1 MFTPNEGMLKA
12 MYKAARRQR
21 FRDNMTDFG
30 NDLNYNLQR
39 NLRGS
44 NSNED
49 LIKGALSAGATAA
62 FGPVGGLA
70 AGFLGNAL
78 FPQEQE
84 TVVNPRVERNL
95 NPYGMAQGGMV
106 QQNMVPVE
114 VEGDEMFELPNGQ
127 VGEFDGPNHEQGG
140 IPTALPAGTNVY
152 SKRVRGEDGRTMAD
166 RKESREK
173 RLKKILEQLKKR
185 PADAP
190 TRNAV
195 SREVE
200 RIEQEEQQDMQIMQM
215 YQLRDMLAQARQ
227 EQMMQGQMQGQM
239 QQGQMSPEMMQQA
252 MQQQQMQQGQMQGQ
266 MSPEM
271 MQGEMPM
278 MEAGGVL
285 FPGLEEGMAYP
296 DTLQEYKLI
305 QSIDDPQQSQMDE
318 LNNKKASRLFNKL
331 GNQYE
336 EIAKTYQDKLSPLFE
351 ESETA
356 NSSSLEMMP
365 ELSEMAYGGLIM
377 PMFEAGGTVRGEF
390 LESFNPG
397 DYSDKN
403 KVREVQE
410 TLAEAGYDLP
420 NSTTKSG
427 SYDGVWGEETQ
438 RAYDNYMAERSNPE
452 NLGPTPASD
461 NRVFDPLAVRYE
473 ADLPEVTVTAKRMN
487 KLNWDNYLQAAE
499 KYLSLRNNIEGFTP
513 EDLVNPIKEH
523 YEKTGRLFPLELL
536 MVNMQNE
543 GSFNKDGGRSKWTN
557 PVNWGEYDSGTK
569 LKFKHPQEAIA
580 AYIRGMDKSYL
591 QEGKVSV
598 DDLMQNFVNKRGYR
612 YATDTRYEEKGR
624 QTLNKIRNQLK
635 DFDLSEQAN
644 IIQPELPESTV
655 VQAEMPRES
664 TAVSMPMMQAGGVI
678 RNGNT
683 MNGFTDLAMLLGGYN
698 KMAAGGTT
706 PMMSDDYINQFAN
719 YQLPVMAAGG
729 NVRPMNVMPT
739 EPPKINVED
748 LILKIVQY
756 EEQQGSENFGNKFTD
771 KKFDSA
777 EDAAE
782 WITKNLLPHVP
793 EKYKSPYEKAA
804 YLDFLY
810 DTQLNPEFYF
820 NYVYYGDNR
829 DDPGKLAE
837 MRARE
842 GSLKKLTLDD
852 VKKGRIFKD
861 KKKDKEWGL
870 SGWQKEQGFK
880 DEDRED
886 GRDYVFE
893 ETIDRGN
900 AFNRLRTMNAAR
912 FQYYKHHNEEGRRLN
927 ERTDADEIAT
937 NENLTN
943 NYNRL
948 INTSTPDSIEETPF
962 LDENA
967 PAGSYDFR
975 NVNAIAG
982 QNVFVQEID
991 KLQDAFDY
999 YNELKSKQK
1008 PGEPLS
1014 YELKQVRDYLINEI
1028 DAYGS
1033 MLRPTDQNFIQNN
1046 PFGEYGVVGIES
1058 VVDQYQGIATELET
1072 EIQGEIDQ
1080 LAEQGRALDPEKDF
1094 GVMQEYKYDINRL
1107 RKKVDR
1113 INENT
1118 TYVTENVIPSYSGQ
1132 APATPTDTIASNNVI
1147 PEVGSG
1153 QPQQGQ
1159 QPVAQAPA
1167 GTQQGQAQGQAAPTG
1182 QQPTTQAPPTNQAQ
1196 PTTQAPPTN
1205 QGIDPLAESIATR
1218 RSGELN
1224 PPSAD
1229 NVVENINIG
1238 DQAGQANAASQPNQL
1253 REHLR
1258 KILEYEKNHGSADGT
1273 ALPNFGNKAAGK
1285 TFKDEEEALDWIM
1298 ETIVPQIPEGLSTVE
1313 QLAWADFLYNSGKD
1327 PRVWAV
1333 QEYLQ
1338 KYDPDSKEL
1347 ENGELK
1353 GRKDMFIAMDKG
1365 TYEGSEDEER
1375 INKIYE
1381 DVMALPAKERLKL
1394 FNAGREFYYRNLTL
1408 KGEKPLA
1415 DHPLG
1420 ALSNAFQNTW
1430 YPRILN
1436 SSTLKPFRKED
1447 IPVFSEKTKDQ
1458 FSRDTLSK
1466 IVDEQFA
1473 EQDQPTASDDL
1484 DTLVELEAANPSL
1497 VDDLITDL
1505 TAIPPAADQN
1515 TSTDLN
1521 TAETVPDQTTPTAPA
1536 FDMYNFDKTDPEQ
1549 VKIVQERLD
1558 DLGYPMDKSIK
1569 ADGTYDGVWKDGE
1582 QTAEAYKQW
1591 MQDTSGEPGFTGYGL
1606 DGNVMPSTELTT
1618 GTPGNQINLDLDP
1631 TVQEQTL
1638 EQALAEL
1645 EELNQLEDLA
1655 KKSDL
1660 YNKGAGSLYPSMR
1673 GSLDEIAKRKEEVAK
1688 TINQNVGS
1696 SPIAYP
1702 TLKGLFPEKEPSTTT
1717 PTTPEAEKTE
1727 PQWKSDP
1734 LSTAGVITSG
1744 VSPLVATILNRLGD
1758 KENIN
1763 FYANYGR
1770 DAERALDAAERGIA
1784 GGRDRG
1790 FEENRL
1796 AQNLR
1801 ARQAR
1806 NAARSSN
1813 VMQAM
1818 QQAALTSGMKANE
1831 QLTGQYQNAL
1841 RTLLGNRAQFEQ
1853 AQDQAV
1859 MRGREAAF
1867 TADVKDRDQFYT
1879 NLASNLANV
1888 GSMFQTLGRQK
1899 EVFDVFNDP
1908 NRNTDDKALFLQL
1921 RNNALAPLSVGNKTT
1936 RSSNSGS

>member
-21 FRDNMTDFG
+21 FRDNMADFG

-227 EQMMQGQMQGQM
+227 EQMMQGQMQ
-239 QQGQMSPEMMQQA
+239 QGQMSPEMMQQA

-266 MSPEM
+266 MPPEMMQGQMPPEM

-331 GNQYE
+331 GNQYG

-438 RAYDNYMAERSNPE
+438 RAYDSYMAERSNPE

-487 KLNWDNYLQAAE
+487 KLNWDNYLKAAE

-678 RNGNT
+678 GDYAGDNPIFPFFGRYKRFKNSLPPNLRDGDETYDMKYLWKHGGKPKSFEESINRENPMFSLGDNGKYHGDTVEPNTGRFVKRFDHETVQKELDWYYSEEGKEFRSKYDLDKSDEFYRYVPKQTMQAGGVIRNGNT

-719 YQLPVMAAGG
+719 YQLPVMEAGG
-729 NVRPMNVMPT
+729 EVQGD
-739 EPPKINVED
+739 PP
-748 LILKIVQY
+748 
-756 EEQQGSENFGNKFTD
+756 
-771 KKFDSA
+771 
-777 EDAAE
+777 
-782 WITKNLLPHVP
+782 
-793 EKYKSPYEKAA
+793 
-804 YLDFLY
+804 
-810 DTQLNPEFYF
+810 
-820 NYVYYGDNR
+820 
-829 DDPGKLAE
+829 
-837 MRARE
+837 
-842 GSLKKLTLDD
+842 
-852 VKKGRIFKD
+852 
-861 KKKDKEWGL
+861 
-870 SGWQKEQGFK
+870 
-880 DEDRED
+880 
-886 GRDYVFE
+886 
-893 ETIDRGN
+893 
-900 AFNRLRTMNAAR
+900 
-912 FQYYKHHNEEGRRLN
+912 
-927 ERTDADEIAT
+927 
-937 NENLTN
+937 
-943 NYNRL
+943 
-948 INTSTPDSIEETPF
+948 
-962 LDENA
+962 
-967 PAGSYDFR
+967 
-975 NVNAIAG
+975 
-982 QNVFVQEID
+982 
-991 KLQDAFDY
+991 
-999 YNELKSKQK
+999 
-1008 PGEPLS
+1008 
-1014 YELKQVRDYLINEI
+1014 
-1028 DAYGS
+1028 
-1033 MLRPTDQNFIQNN
+1033 
-1046 PFGEYGVVGIES
+1046 
-1058 VVDQYQGIATELET
+1058 
-1072 EIQGEIDQ
+1072 
-1080 LAEQGRALDPEKDF
+1080 
-1094 GVMQEYKYDINRL
+1094 
-1107 RKKVDR
+1107 
-1113 INENT
+1113 
-1118 TYVTENVIPSYSGQ
+1118 
-1132 APATPTDTIASNNVI
+1132 
-1147 PEVGSG
+1147 
-1153 QPQQGQ
+1153 
-1159 QPVAQAPA
+1159 
-1167 GTQQGQAQGQAAPTG
+1167 
-1182 QQPTTQAPPTNQAQ
+1182 
-1196 PTTQAPPTN
+1196 
-1205 QGIDPLAESIATR
+1205 
-1218 RSGELN
+1218 
-1224 PPSAD
+1224 
-1229 NVVENINIG
+1229 
-1238 DQAGQANAASQPNQL
+1238 L
-1253 REHLR
+1253 REVLR
-1258 KILEYEKNHGSADGT
+1258 KILQYESNHGSASGT
-1273 ALPNFGNKAAGK
+1273 SLPNFGKKGDAVKFEN
-1285 TFKDEEEALDWIM
+1285 EEEALDWMM
-1298 ETIVPQIPEGLSTVE
+1298 ENIVPQIPEGLSTVE
-1313 QLAWADFLYNSGKD
+1313 QLAWADFLYNTGKD

-1338 KYDPDSKEL
+1338 KYDPDSEEL

-1353 GRKDMFIAMDKG
+1353 GRKDMFIAMKEG
-1365 TYEGSEDEER
+1365 TYEGSENEER
-1375 INKIYE
+1375 INKLYE
-1381 DVMALPAKERLKL
+1381 DVMALNGKERLKL
-1394 FNAGREFYYRNLTL
+1394 FNEGRDFYYRNITMEDEEPV
-1408 KGEKPLA
+1408 K

-1420 ALSNAFQNTW
+1420 AKSNAYQNTW
-1430 YPRILN
+1430 FQRMKN
-1436 SSTLKPFRKED
+1436 SSTLDPYNED
-1447 IPVFSEKTKDQ
+1447 VYVPYSEETAQVFNVEN
-1458 FSRDTLSK
+1458 
-1466 IVDEQFA
+1466 
-1473 EQDQPTASDDL
+1473 L
-1484 DTLVELEAANPSL
+1484 DKLVETTYNP
-1497 VDDLITDL
+1497 
-1505 TAIPPAADQN
+1505 P
-1515 TSTDLN
+1515 
-1521 TAETVPDQTTPTAPA
+1521 EQTTAPA
-1536 FDMYNFDKTDPEQ
+1536 APAAPVGGQTAPTATAQDQTAPAETQATSTQSNYNKTIEENQNNQARAKEFLQTIDINSPTLTEEDKTNITNALE
-1549 VKIVQERLD
+1549 V
-1558 DLGYPMDKSIK
+1558 LGYDM
-1569 ADGTYDGVWKDGE
+1569 T
-1582 QTAEAYKQW
+1582 
-1591 MQDTSGEPGFTGYGL
+1591 
-1606 DGNVMPSTELTT
+1606 PSPELTT
-1618 GTPGNQINLDLDP
+1618 TQVNQFGRQETAIDPFETLVKPAYNEWANQQPSLFQDL
-1631 TVQEQTL
+1631 L
-1638 EQALAEL
+1638 G
-1645 EELNQLEDLA
+1645 LNQSFLEGRMSPGYESPYITDTRSTQVSDEQYQRPTDEEIKAAQFTEQDKVLAGLNLNPTTEEEIKKLQTALQAAGYDLGPKGVDGKLGKYTNA
-1655 KKSDL
+1655 AIDSWKTDYANKEAIQKDL
-1660 YNKGAGSLYPSMR
+1660 YNYQRSTGLGAATDTQISRLAATDTDAGLLNR
-1673 GSLDEIAKRKEEVAK
+1673 GALGEDFSVAAKSQFGDQMIQAGK
-1688 TINQNVGS
+1688 
-1696 SPIAYP
+1696 
-1702 TLKGLFPEKEPSTTT
+1702 TT

-1784 GGRDRG
+1784 GARDRG

-1908 NRNTDDKALFLQL
+1908 NKNTDDRALFLQAL
-1921 RNNALAPLSVGNKTT
+1921 DNAMAPLYSGSRSKRNNSG
-1936 RSSNSGS
+1936 SSNSGS

>member
-21 FRDNMTDFG
+21 FRDNMADFG

-266 MSPEM
+266 MPPEMMQGQMPPEM

-331 GNQYE
+331 GNQYG

-487 KLNWDNYLQAAE
+487 KLNWDNYLKAAE

-698 KMAAGGTT
+698 KMQNGGIANFDKKTGNVAGLQQFLAEQGYDMSSSRKKDGTYDGVWGKSTEAAYNDYIVTKKRERAEGAKIFDIPKLPVQIEYDNEVNRLKSLSDNESWQQLSDLDRALLESRFQRRIISKEAEERGYRDSNAYFADLVQDFDPQEMQSIFDNYEKYMEKSYASPRTEFPQEPDYLEQRRLDATETAKGLKELGNFFNMQMQSGGVIPNTQNNTGFTDLAMLLGGYNKMAAGGTT
-706 PMMSDDYINQFAN
+706 SMMSDDYINQFAN
-719 YQLPVMAAGG
+719 YQLPVMEAGG
-729 NVRPMNVMPT
+729 EVQGD
-739 EPPKINVED
+739 PPLREVLRKILQFESNHGASD
-748 LILKIVQY
+748 
-756 EEQQGSENFGNKFTD
+756 GSGLSNFGNK
-771 KKFDSA
+771 
-777 EDAAE
+777 
-782 WITKNLLPHVP
+782 
-793 EKYKSPYEKAA
+793 
-804 YLDFLY
+804 
-810 DTQLNPEFYF
+810 
-820 NYVYYGDNR
+820 
-829 DDPGKLAE
+829 
-837 MRARE
+837 
-842 GSLKKLTLDD
+842 
-852 VKKGRIFKD
+852 
-861 KKKDKEWGL
+861 
-870 SGWQKEQGFK
+870 
-880 DEDRED
+880 
-886 GRDYVFE
+886 
-893 ETIDRGN
+893 
-900 AFNRLRTMNAAR
+900 
-912 FQYYKHHNEEGRRLN
+912 
-927 ERTDADEIAT
+927 EI
-937 NENLTN
+937 
-943 NYNRL
+943 
-948 INTSTPDSIEETPF
+948 
-962 LDENA
+962 
-967 PAGSYDFR
+967 
-975 NVNAIAG
+975 
-982 QNVFVQEID
+982 
-991 KLQDAFDY
+991 
-999 YNELKSKQK
+999 
-1008 PGEPLS
+1008 
-1014 YELKQVRDYLINEI
+1014 
-1028 DAYGS
+1028 
-1033 MLRPTDQNFIQNN
+1033 
-1046 PFGEYGVVGIES
+1046 
-1058 VVDQYQGIATELET
+1058 
-1072 EIQGEIDQ
+1072 
-1080 LAEQGRALDPEKDF
+1080 EKDF
-1094 GVMQEYKYDINRL
+1094 
-1107 RKKVDR
+1107 
-1113 INENT
+1113 
-1118 TYVTENVIPSYSGQ
+1118 
-1132 APATPTDTIASNNVI
+1132 
-1147 PEVGSG
+1147 
-1153 QPQQGQ
+1153 
-1159 QPVAQAPA
+1159 
-1167 GTQQGQAQGQAAPTG
+1167 
-1182 QQPTTQAPPTNQAQ
+1182 
-1196 PTTQAPPTN
+1196 
-1205 QGIDPLAESIATR
+1205 
-1218 RSGELN
+1218 
-1224 PPSAD
+1224 
-1229 NVVENINIG
+1229 
-1238 DQAGQANAASQPNQL
+1238 
-1253 REHLR
+1253 
-1258 KILEYEKNHGSADGT
+1258 KN
-1273 ALPNFGNKAAGK
+1273 
-1285 TFKDEEEALDWIM
+1285 EEEALDWIM
-1298 ETIVPQIPEGLSTVE
+1298 ENIVPKIPEDLSTLE
-1313 QLAWADFLYNSGKD
+1313 KLAFADHLYNTGTD
-1327 PRVWAV
+1327 PRVWAY
-1333 QEYLQ
+1333 QAYLQ
-1338 KYDPDSKEL
+1338 SIDSDKLKDGEWKDRMKYKE
-1347 ENGELK
+1347 
-1353 GRKDMFIAMDKG
+1353 AMDKG
-1365 TYEGSEDEER
+1365 KYEGSKLEKQIDKFYEE
-1375 INKIYE
+1375 
-1381 DVMALPAKERLKL
+1381 VMALPAEERMKL
-1394 FNAGREFYYRNLTL
+1394 LNRGRDFYYRNIVP
-1408 KGEKPLA
+1408 KGEKAVTDNPF
-1415 DHPLG
+1415 G
-1420 ALSNAFQNTW
+1420 AKSDAYQNTW
-1430 YPRILN
+1430 FQRI
-1436 SSTLKPFRKED
+1436 
-1447 IPVFSEKTKDQ
+1447 I
-1458 FSRDTLSK
+1458 
-1466 IVDEQFA
+1466 
-1473 EQDQPTASDDL
+1473 
-1484 DTLVELEAANPSL
+1484 
-1497 VDDLITDL
+1497 
-1505 TAIPPAADQN
+1505 N
-1515 TSTDLN
+1515 TSNLEPYSDEVYVPYSEE
-1521 TAETVPDQTTPTAPA
+1521 TAQVFNVENLDKPVETTYNPLAEPAQDQTTTEASGPSFFEERLRLNQDLFEGRRNESDYEIPFAPPPVEPSLFQDLLGLNQSFLEGRMSPGYESPYITDTRSTQVSDEQYQRPTDEEIKAAQFTEQDKVLAGLNLNPTKKKEIKKLQTA
-1536 FDMYNFDKTDPEQ
+1536 LQAAGYDLGPKGVDGKLSNYTTAAIDSWKTDYAN
-1549 VKIVQERLD
+1549 K
-1558 DLGYPMDKSIK
+1558 
-1569 ADGTYDGVWKDGE
+1569 
-1582 QTAEAYKQW
+1582 EAIQK
-1591 MQDTSGEPGFTGYGL
+1591 
-1606 DGNVMPSTELTT
+1606 
-1618 GTPGNQINLDLDP
+1618 
-1631 TVQEQTL
+1631 
-1638 EQALAEL
+1638 
-1645 EELNQLEDLA
+1645 
-1655 KKSDL
+1655 DL
-1660 YNKGAGSLYPSMR
+1660 YNYQRSTGLGAATDTQISRLAATDTDAGLLNR
-1673 GSLDEIAKRKEEVAK
+1673 GALGEDFSVATK
-1688 TINQNVGS
+1688 SQFGDQMIQAG
-1696 SPIAYP
+1696 
-1702 TLKGLFPEKEPSTTT
+1702 KTT
-1717 PTTPEAEKTE
+1717 PTTPEESKEKTE

-1784 GGRDRG
+1784 GARDRG

-1908 NRNTDDKALFLQL
+1908 NRNTDNLAAFLQL
-1921 RNNALAPLSVGNKTT
+1921 GDNAMAPLYSGSRSKRNNSG
-1936 RSSNSGS
+1936 SSNSGS